1 VGVYAAF
8 WIAFAVSACVA
19 GALAAT
25 SRAHAR
31 WTADTLSGPQKVHT
45 GHIPRVGGIAIAVGF
60 CVAVLLAKLEGAEG
74 ASIVHPVG
82 LIAALLVP
90 FLAGL
95 YEDITKAFGATL
107 RLLATF
113 VAAAIAFYACNA
125 AIVRFDMP
133 LLDAMLAAAP
143 IASLLFTMFC
153 VGGVAHAFNL
163 SDGLDGLLGGLT
175 LLAAAVLAALAWSHR
190 DMHVFI
196 CAITLAGATL
206 GFLLFNVPR
215 ARLFAGDSGAYFVG
229 TAIALLA
236 ILLVAR
242 NPSANPWAAFLAVLY
257 PFIDT
262 TAAIVRRLIQRR
274 PIMQPDAEHLH
285 TLLRRRWMNSLG
297 SRAAIAASFAIVAA
311 MSAVST
317 LAISLRDSTLTIIAI
332 YAVTAIAYGV
342 IWWMLANQLGTL
354 RGRIDESDPSDE
366 GDGSAVT
373 AIKP

>member
-1 VGVYAAF
+1 VGVYSAF
-8 WIAFAVSACVA
+8 WIAFFVSACAA

-25 SRAHAR
+25 TRVHAR
-31 WTADTLSGPQKVHT
+31 WTADTLTGPQKVHT
-45 GHIPRVGGIAIAVGF
+45 GHVPRVGGIAIALGF
-60 CVAVLLAKLEGAEG
+60 CAALTLTKLSGGDG
-74 ASIVHPVG
+74 ASIVQPVG

-113 VAAAIAFYACNA
+113 IAAAIAFYACNA

-175 LLAAAVLAALAWSHR
+175 LLAATVIAVLAWSHR

-215 ARLFAGDSGAYFVG
+215 AKLFAGDSGAYFVG

-262 TAAIVRRLIQRR
+262 TAAIIRRLIQRR

-285 TLLRRRWMNSLG
+285 TLLRRALIAGLG
-297 SRAAIAASFAIVAA
+297 KRAAIGASALIVSSLGTISALALAARESTI
-311 MSAVST
+311 AVVV
-317 LAISLRDSTLTIIAI
+317 I
-332 YAVTAIAYGV
+332 YALTAVGYV
-342 IWWMLANQLGTL
+342 IVWCILASRLAL
-354 RGRIDESDPSDE
+354 FASHFVDEDGREKAN
-366 GDGSAVT
+366 AVT